1 MLTSYELLEIDK
13 QLNEEEL
20 QQQKL
25 DIERLKNEDE
35 VMKDTKVEFNFKT
48 DKVKELEEKKNDKE

>member
-1 MLTSYELLEIDK
+1 M
-13 QLNEEEL
+13 
-20 QQQKL
+20 